1 MEEWLLSS
9 HHAEGTC
16 LGPEVHPEVRRLGW
30 GAVRENIML
39 MAALSSYFHLRPLV
53 NFHSSILLGH
63 QLPLRDHN
71 ELLLSSYLKH

>member
-16 LGPEVHPEVRRLGW
+16 LGPEVHPGVRSRGW

-39 MAALSSYFHLRPLV
+39 TAALSSYFHLRPLV

-63 QLPLRDHN
+63 QLPIRAHN